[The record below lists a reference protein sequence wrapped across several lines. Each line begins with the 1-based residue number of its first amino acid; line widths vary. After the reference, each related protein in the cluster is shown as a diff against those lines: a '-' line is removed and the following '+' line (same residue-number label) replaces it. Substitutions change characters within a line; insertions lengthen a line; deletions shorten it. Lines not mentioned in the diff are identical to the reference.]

1 MQNDINPYIFP
12 QMPQIQTPYINV
24 WPGGVMAKVLACDLR
39 GREFNSRPFCC
50 QATTLA
56 KLFTHVP
63 LSPSS
68 IIWYQSR
75 GSDVLQLG
83 R

>member
-1 MQNDINPYIFP
+1 M
-12 QMPQIQTPYINV
+12 
-24 WPGGVMAKVLACDLR
+24 WPGGIKVKAMACDSMRL
-39 GREFNSRPFCC
+39 ERPRVQL
-50 QATTLA
+50 QAEPLSGND
-56 KLFTHVP
+56 LGQVVHTHVP

-75 GSDVLQLG
+75 GSDVLPLG